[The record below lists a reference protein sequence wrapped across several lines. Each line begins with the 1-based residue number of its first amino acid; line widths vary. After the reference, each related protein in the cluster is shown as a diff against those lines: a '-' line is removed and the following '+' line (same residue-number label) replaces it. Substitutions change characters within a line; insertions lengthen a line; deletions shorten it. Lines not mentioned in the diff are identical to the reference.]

1 MLVNITYNKQAEL
14 DNIIC
19 ENLFLILIN
28 KHTEIKKDTK
38 NIMINCFK
46 KDSIKELKQ
55 KIKMRK
61 KINKLKKNN
70 INKIL

>member
-1 MLVNITYNKQAEL
+1 MLVNIIYNEQTEL

-46 KDSIKELKQ
+46 KDSFKELKQ
-55 KIKMRK
+55 KIRMRN
-61 KINKLKKNN
+61 KINKFKK
-70 INKIL
+70 NKIL